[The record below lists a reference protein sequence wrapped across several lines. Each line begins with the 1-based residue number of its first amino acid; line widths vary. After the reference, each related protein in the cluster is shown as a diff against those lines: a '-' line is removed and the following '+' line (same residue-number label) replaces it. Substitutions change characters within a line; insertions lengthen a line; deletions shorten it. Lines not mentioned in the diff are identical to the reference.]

1 MLRYIWYYIMME
13 NKTGELLTK
22 NIAGVNSILPHKL
35 KFAWDLFLSSCAN
48 NWMPTEISMQN
59 DIKQWKNDE
68 ITEDEKL
75 LVKRCLGFFAG
86 SESLVG
92 NNLLLSAF
100 RYVTDAEC
108 RQYILRQAFEESLHN
123 LTVVYICDSLD
134 LDIDE
139 VFAAYENIPSIKA
152 KDDFLMEIT
161 NDISRQDFNAHSKE
175 GKQEIL
181 RNFLTYWIV
190 CEGTFFF
197 SGFAMLLAL
206 GRQNKLQ
213 GISDQIKYTLRDES
227 SHISFGVYL
236 INTLIEQNPSIWTKK
251 IQDEFVEH
259 IKKAVE
265 LEIAYA
271 KDVLP
276 VGILGLNADMF
287 VDYMHYI
294 GNRRLESIGLDYR
307 FPSDQNPFPWLGEV
321 VDVQAMG
328 NFFERRVREYQ
339 QGGALED
346 DF

>member
-1 MLRYIWYYIMME
+1 MKD
-13 NKTGELLTK
+13 KTGELLTEEV
-22 NIAGVNSILPHKL
+22 AGVNRILPHRH
-35 KFAWDLFLSSCAN
+35 KFAWDLFLKSCAN
-48 NWMPTEISMQN
+48 NWMPTEISMQQ
-59 DIKQWKNDE
+59 DIQQWNNNE
-68 ITEDEKL
+68 ITDDEKL

-100 RYVTDAEC
+100 RFITDAEC

-123 LTVVYICDSLD
+123 LTVVYICDSLA
-134 LDIDE
+134 LDIEE
-139 VFAAYENIPSIKA
+139 VFTAYETIPSIKA
-152 KDDFLMEIT
+152 KDDFLMQIT
-161 NDISRQDFNAHSKE
+161 TDIARQDFNPDSKT

-181 RNFLTYWIV
+181 RNLLTYYIV

-213 GISDQIKYTLRDES
+213 GVSDQIKYTLRDES
-227 SHISFGVYL
+227 SHIQFGVYI
-236 INTLIEQNPSIWTKK
+236 INTLIEQNPSIWTKSL
-251 IQDEFVEH
+251 QEEFISH
-259 IKKAVE
+259 MKKAVD

-276 VGILGLNADMF
+276 VGILGLSSDMF
-287 VDYMHYI
+287 IEYMHYI
-294 GNRRLESIGLDYR
+294 GNRRLESINLDYR
-307 FPSDQNPFPWLGEV
+307 FPSDKNPFPWLGEV

-339 QGGALED
+339 HGGSLED

>member
-1 MLRYIWYYIMME
+1 MKD
-13 NKTGELLTK
+13 KTGELLTK
-22 NIAGVNSILPHKL
+22 NVACVGRILPHKH
-35 KFAWDLFLSSCAN
+35 KYAWELFLSSCAN
-48 NWMPTEISMQN
+48 NWMPTEISMQQ
-59 DIKQWKNDE
+59 DIQQWKNDE
-68 ITEDEKL
+68 ITDHEKL

-92 NNLLLSAF
+92 NNLLLSAYRF
-100 RYVTDAEC
+100 ITDPEC

-123 LTVVYICDSLD
+123 LTIVYICDSLD
-134 LDIDE
+134 LDTEE
-139 VFAAYENIPSIKA
+139 VFTAYQTIPSIKA

-161 NDISRQDFNAHSKE
+161 SDISRQDFDPYTKS

-181 RNFLTYWIV
+181 RNLLTYYVV
-190 CEGTFFF
+190 CEGTLFY

-227 SHISFGVYL
+227 NHIAFGAYI
-236 INTLIEQNPSIWTKK
+236 INTIIEQNPSIWTKSM
-251 IQDEFVEH
+251 QEEFVEH
-259 IKKAVE
+259 VKKAVD

-271 KDVLP
+271 HDVLP
-276 VGILGLNADMF
+276 TGILGLTADMF

-294 GNRRLESIGLDYR
+294 GNRRLESIGLDFR
-307 FPSDQNPFPWLGEV
+307 FPGDKNPFPWLGEV

-339 QGGALED
+339 QGGSLED